1 MKGLN
6 IFKSKE
12 RRFAETVKE
21 KGLTVFVFGQS
32 VYARIFIDK
41 MVELDAQD
49 QVALIYT
56 ERPLWLDEYKHLD
69 LVTFEEKR
77 IDKYKKPELYEKI
90 GFELV
95 ETAVIFHQDAHLIE
109 AIVTGIR
116 RASKTVRII
125 TLERFQTPF
134 IKYLSSLPQERI
146 AIAND
151 VEAITRTL
159 LNKFDI
165 PISQPYVVQVPVPN
179 RLVNQMVTEL
189 NYDSKLL
196 DLLKVVRKNEETHF
210 EYDLLEPIEAGK
222 FQKGDELVFHVLS
235 DEGMGH
241 LINLLRRRE

>member
-1 MKGLN
+1 MKGLGF
-6 IFKSKE
+6 FKSKE
-12 RRFAETVKE
+12 RKFAETVKE
-21 KGLTVFVFGQS
+21 KGLTVFVFGQN

-49 QVALIYT
+49 QVALIVT
-56 ERPLWLDEYKHLD
+56 ERPSWLDDYKHLD

-77 IDKYKKPELYEKI
+77 IDKYKDPKLYQKI

-95 ETAVIFHQDAHLIE
+95 DTVVIFHQDPHLIE

-134 IKYLSSLPQERI
+134 IKYLASLPQERM

-159 LNKFDI
+159 FNKFDI
-165 PISQPYVVQVPVPN
+165 PISQPYVVQVPVPEPLIDQDV
-179 RLVNQMVTEL
+179 RSLD
-189 NYDSKLL
+189 YDPNHL
-196 DLLKVVRKNEETHF
+196 DFLKVVRKNDDNYF
-210 EYDLLEPIEAGK
+210 GYDLLDPVEAVT
-222 FQKGDELVFHVLS
+222 FQEGDELVILVLS
-235 DEGMGH
+235 DEGMSH
-241 LINLLRRRE
+241 LISLLKRR